1 MHYFYPLKMQQQ
13 IIMMG
18 HNHVPMDDDDISQH
32 EIMDNKNDSCNE
44 TEEVEVAQF
53 NQSTTSSGGGG
64 YRRIEEWND
73 EHIRNNPDE
82 HNPLTHLKREK
93 ARWIKAFDCCLFEI
107 L

>member
-1 MHYFYPLKMQQQ
+1 
-13 IIMMG
+13 
-18 HNHVPMDDDDISQH
+18 MDDDDISQH
-32 EIMDNKNDSCNE
+32 EIMDNNNDNCNE

-82 HNPLTHLKREK
+82 LNPLTHLKREK
-93 ARWIKAFDCCLFEI
+93 ARRIKAFDSLDGVYGDCLFNVLLI
-107 L
+107 LRSGRAT